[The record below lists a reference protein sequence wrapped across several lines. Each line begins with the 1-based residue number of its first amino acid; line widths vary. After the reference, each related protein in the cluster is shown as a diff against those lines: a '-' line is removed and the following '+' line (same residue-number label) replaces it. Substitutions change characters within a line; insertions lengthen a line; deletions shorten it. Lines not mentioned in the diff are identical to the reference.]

1 MFFRLFR
8 GFSWKTF
15 ERNRTQ
21 SCLGHHK
28 NRHKIPR
35 RTVHVRS
42 LGAIGQKW
50 LGFKS
55 NKPAQKCYWKSP
67 DSYKWQ
73 CGILAVRGN
82 LHRKKSAPRNSAYLY
97 SNYFIFQDIN
107 LDDFETIEKLEE
119 LGSERLCELLM
130 LRGLKT
136 GGSTNERADRLLK
149 VKGLERA
156 EYPAEL
162 CAPR

>member
-1 MFFRLFR
+1 MCGKNIDQAKPVEIIKYEVCFF
-8 GFSWKTF
+8 S
-15 ERNRTQ
+15 
-21 SCLGHHK
+21 
-28 NRHKIPR
+28 
-35 RTVHVRS
+35 
-42 LGAIGQKW
+42 
-50 LGFKS
+50 
-55 NKPAQKCYWKSP
+55 
-67 DSYKWQ
+67 
-73 CGILAVRGN
+73 
-82 LHRKKSAPRNSAYLY
+82 LY
-97 SNYFIFQDIN
+97 SNNFIFQDIN

-162 CAPR
+162 SAPR

>member
-1 MFFRLFR
+1 MPKLQDIIALCGVICAAKILTKQNLLKLSNTRFAFLHFFL
-8 GFSWKTF
+8 
-15 ERNRTQ
+15 N
-21 SCLGHHK
+21 
-28 NRHKIPR
+28 
-35 RTVHVRS
+35 
-42 LGAIGQKW
+42 
-50 LGFKS
+50 
-55 NKPAQKCYWKSP
+55 
-67 DSYKWQ
+67 
-73 CGILAVRGN
+73 
-82 LHRKKSAPRNSAYLY
+82 

-149 VKGLERA
+149 VKGLERT

>member
-1 MFFRLFR
+1 MKSRKKIDMGTIRKLPTWSSEKRVKSWKSRLF
-8 GFSWKTF
+8 KKKF
-15 ERNRTQ
+15 ETQ
-21 SCLGHHK
+21 QS
-28 NRHKIPR
+28 
-35 RTVHVRS
+35 S
-42 LGAIGQKW
+42 
-50 LGFKS
+50 
-55 NKPAQKCYWKSP
+55 
-67 DSYKWQ
+67 
-73 CGILAVRGN
+73 
-82 LHRKKSAPRNSAYLY
+82 
-97 SNYFIFQDIN
+97 YFIFQDIN

>member
-1 MFFRLFR
+1 MPKL
-8 GFSWKTF
+8 
-15 ERNRTQ
+15 Q
-21 SCLGHHK
+21 DIIALC
-28 NRHKIPR
+28 
-35 RTVHVRS
+35 
-42 LGAIGQKW
+42 GAICAEK
-50 LGFKS
+50 
-55 NKPAQKCYWKSP
+55 
-67 DSYKWQ
+67 
-73 CGILAVRGN
+73 ILIKQN
-82 LHRKKSAPRNSAYLY
+82 LLKLLNTRYAFLFFIFGLFYN
-97 SNYFIFQDIN
+97 IFQDIN

>member
-1 MFFRLFR
+1 MPKLQD
-8 GFSWKTF
+8 T
-15 ERNRTQ
+15 TAL
-21 SCLGHHK
+21 C
-28 NRHKIPR
+28 
-35 RTVHVRS
+35 
-42 LGAIGQKW
+42 GAICAAKILIKQNLLK
-50 LGFKS
+50 LS
-55 NKPAQKCYWKSP
+55 NTRFAFCIS
-67 DSYKWQ
+67 
-73 CGILAVRGN
+73 
-82 LHRKKSAPRNSAYLY
+82 LY
-97 SNYFIFQDIN
+97 SNYLIFQDIN

>member
-1 MFFRLFR
+1 MPKLQD
-8 GFSWKTF
+8 T
-15 ERNRTQ
+15 
-21 SCLGHHK
+21 
-28 NRHKIPR
+28 
-35 RTVHVRS
+35 TV
-42 LGAIGQKW
+42 LCGAICAAKILIKQNLLK
-50 LGFKS
+50 LS
-55 NKPAQKCYWKSP
+55 NTRFPFFLYIQI
-67 DSYKWQ
+67 
-73 CGILAVRGN
+73 IL
-82 LHRKKSAPRNSAYLY
+82 
-97 SNYFIFQDIN
+97 FFQDIN